1 MSSTEWDRVPTGQQM
16 FAPNWKQTE
25 KGSVISVVLD
35 CLVHTQTMVV
45 GLTVPDS
52 QRVRLIGEI
61 SHKVKGCRRSTAL
74 DAVLDFSTDSVD
86 LLVTDSTMVVAY
98 GLSPA
103 SDMLNLVE
111 LCAGVSCSSVGLT
124 SAGFHHIGSV
134 EWRPKLAKLHGTCH
148 AGIPVITGD
157 ITEPSCICPATVR
170 IAYLCQSPVLI
181 VECVTQARS
190 NRFVKS
196 ILQAMESQ
204 LGYHLTEISLRLE
217 DKWAARRFHWWV
229 VASHPALGPI
239 HVPDLPKS
247 PGLCI
252 HDLMLYSRQWS
263 SDVLQE
269 LVLTSA
275 EEQLFTLDGSNMR
288 RYIMQG
294 DGKLPTGLHSWGSQA
309 MECPCGCRQDSVS
322 TL

>member
-1 MSSTEWDRVPTGQQM
+1 M
-16 FAPNWKQTE
+16 
-25 KGSVISVVLD
+25 
-35 CLVHTQTMVV
+35 
-45 GLTVPDS
+45 
-52 QRVRLIGEI
+52 
-61 SHKVKGCRRSTAL
+61 TAL

-86 LLVTDSTMVVAY
+86 LLVTDSTMVVAH

-124 SAGFHHIGSV
+124 SAGFHHSV

-157 ITEPSCICPATVR
+157 ITEPSCIRALLQQFQPPFSLMSGISRQPYSSGGSQGGSDDDRSSTLPATVR

-217 DKWAARRFHWWV
+217 DNWAAR
-229 VASHPALGPI
+229 I
-239 HVPDLPKS
+239 
-247 PGLCI
+247 
-252 HDLMLYSRQWS
+252 
-263 SDVLQE
+263 
-269 LVLTSA
+269 
-275 EEQLFTLDGSNMR
+275 
-288 RYIMQG
+288 
-294 DGKLPTGLHSWGSQA
+294 
-309 MECPCGCRQDSVS
+309 DSVGG
-322 TL
+322 